1 MCDGLVGIKSARG
14 EYFSISRI
22 SSQVRLPNSPRLRGL
37 VPLAPCRRRVCT
49 SFSLS
54 AFTCKMPFSSLRNY
68 ILRYPAV
75 LCRSRPAQHRQAAAV
90 AHMGAC
96 CKWLQVAPEVASS
109 WPSAVPSVVPV
120 RLLLGSAP
128 Q

>member
-1 MCDGLVGIKSARG
+1 MWPWPDLVHVRRLGRDKKSARG

-22 SSQVRLPNSPRLRGL
+22 SSQVRLPKSPRLRGL
-37 VPLAPCRRRVCT
+37 VPLAPCRRRV
-49 SFSLS
+49 
-54 AFTCKMPFSSLRNY
+54 
-68 ILRYPAV
+68 
-75 LCRSRPAQHRQAAAV
+75 PAQHRQAAAV